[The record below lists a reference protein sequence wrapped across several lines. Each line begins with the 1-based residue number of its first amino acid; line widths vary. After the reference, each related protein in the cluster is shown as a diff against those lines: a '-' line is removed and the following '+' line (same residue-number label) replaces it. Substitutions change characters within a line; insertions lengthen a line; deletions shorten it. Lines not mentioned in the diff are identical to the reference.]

1 MSLQFIGNK
10 ELMTVVTGALYTAGS
25 GTMTLQSGQGALLPA
40 TGEFWIRQAT
50 VLASTAINI
59 LKVTARV
66 GDVLTVVGG
75 QDGTTDQNIAGG
87 TVMCWVLGASALT
100 QLSVDVVAQCD
111 RVVATYSP
119 GSLVAGV
126 AITTLLASA
135 PAGLYRVSAYAQT
148 TSTNATP
155 LFLDITIT
163 WVYNGITQT
172 ANIVNG
178 LNLGTANSAAGG
190 LEVIRVDASS
200 TISYTITVAAGTF
213 AYVPMVVLSKL
224 G

>member
-1 MSLQFIGNK
+1 
-10 ELMTVVTGALYTAGS
+10 
-25 GTMTLQSGQGALLPA
+25 
-40 TGEFWIRQAT
+40 
-50 VLASTAINI
+50 
-59 LKVTARV
+59 
-66 GDVLTVVGG
+66 
-75 QDGTTDQNIAGG
+75 
-87 TVMCWVLGASALT
+87 MCWVLGASALT

-111 RVVATYSP
+111 RVVATYNP

-163 WVYNGITQT
+163 WVYNGITKT
-172 ANIVNG
+172 VNIVNS